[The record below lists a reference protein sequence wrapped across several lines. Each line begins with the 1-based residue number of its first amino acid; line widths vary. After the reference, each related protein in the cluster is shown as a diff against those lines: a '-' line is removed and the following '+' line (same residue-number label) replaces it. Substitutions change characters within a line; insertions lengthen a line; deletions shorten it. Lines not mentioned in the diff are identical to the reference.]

1 MMTVGRWAVGQ
12 AEDFSISLP
21 EHKSATIRNILM
33 VNGRIIE
40 KGMQS
45 VTYKNG
51 NSAYLKFIIMSLDIY
66 CILIFMEFPHFL

>member
-1 MMTVGRWAVGQ
+1 MMTVGRRAVGQ

-21 EHKSATIRNILM
+21 EHKSAITNILM

-45 VTYKNG
+45 VTYKNE
-51 NSAYLKFIIMSLDIY
+51 NSAYLKFIIMSPDLY
-66 CILIFMEFPHFL
+66 